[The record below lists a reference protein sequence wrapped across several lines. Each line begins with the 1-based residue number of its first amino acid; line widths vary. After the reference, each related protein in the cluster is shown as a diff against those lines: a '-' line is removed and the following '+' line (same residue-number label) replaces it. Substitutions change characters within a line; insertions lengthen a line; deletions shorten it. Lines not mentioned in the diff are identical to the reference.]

1 MENDNK
7 KNIST
12 DEATVIIVDGLE
24 GNLTEI
30 QLNRCGTPD
39 VAHMDIVPSKKINE
53 HGENGDAIVISD
65 ATQMDKTGKKPQHI
79 TKDGVKKVVS
89 TKTTQQQLEEEAAEK
104 RRIAEM
110 PSPSDN
116 NSRNK
121 DDGR

>member
-1 MENDNK
+1 
-7 KNIST
+7 
-12 DEATVIIVDGLE
+12 
-24 GNLTEI
+24 
-30 QLNRCGTPD
+30 
-39 VAHMDIVPSKKINE
+39 
-53 HGENGDAIVISD
+53 
-65 ATQMDKTGKKPQHI
+65 MDKKLKKPQHI